1 MMTTVVQ
8 ENNHSPS
15 AQNGSSKIPP
25 SMLLIGKKRTLDYL
39 APALFRINN
48 TGEVVIKATG
58 TFSIVTAVDVAE
70 MVKHDVEN
78 LATKSITVGTDE
90 LMVSTGERKRMSC
103 IEIHLIKINPT
114 AVATEPATKDIS
126 TQAPIVKKT
135 ITVVAE
141 EQAAIAA
148 APVIVAQEEQT
159 EEKKPKTR
167 RKSTT
172 TIQTAKKKR
181 STTSRKKKSED

>member
-1 MMTTVVQ
+1 MTTVVQ

-15 AQNGSSKIPP
+15 AQKGSSKIPP

-58 TFSIVTAVDVAE
+58 IFSIVTAVDVAE

-114 AVATEPATKDIS
+114 TVATEPATKDIS

-141 EQAAIAA
+141 EPAA
-148 APVIVAQEEQT
+148 APVTVGKEEQT
-159 EEKKPKTR
+159 EEKKPNAR
-167 RKSTT
+167 RKSAT

-181 STTSRKKKSED
+181 STTTRKKKSQD